1 MKEYLAKL
9 MSGKDNA
16 TPDLG
21 RHSWLFCMLAVIAAS
36 IWNAIS
42 TGLVDIEKLY
52 MGLAAVVGAHGMALW
67 AKQNTEP
74 SDNLGPG
81 A

>member
-1 MKEYLAKL
+1 
-9 MSGKDNA
+9 
-16 TPDLG
+16 
-21 RHSWLFCMLAVIAAS
+21 
-36 IWNAIS
+36 
-42 TGLVDIEKLY
+42 